1 MVKIRFFVRIFAL
14 MGLYNLLLPL
24 KLDWLPVYSCDS
36 ELRIG
41 QRVEVNFSG
50 RNYTAVVIR
59 KSEETPDRGY
69 RVLEVGTVETGL
81 ADISERELKL
91 WKFISEYYLCTLGE
105 VYMAAYPK
113 YKVKSEK
120 SRNSK
125 SDAVAPKTPARS
137 CGKPVLY
144 RAASRTDYYREN
156 ISRCLAD
163 GYSALVLVPEVEFAL
178 NLKQELGEEFEA
190 VVYDNALT
198 AAKKR
203 KLAEKLR
210 TGEKPMVVIGAR
222 SALFL
227 PFGRLGLVIVD
238 EEQESSYKQP
248 EPAPRYNGRDVACV
262 LASIHGA
269 QLVLGTFT
277 PSLESL
283 YNCKIGKYSL
293 VDGGSETDC
302 TVEVVDINAERRKR
316 GMVGDFSRKLLSR
329 IRKTDGQVS
338 IIRSYSTEQSVCEF
352 FEKEFPEKDPQILTA
367 QAAKKMAGRSA
378 LMAVLNAD
386 SLFDSQDFRSDE
398 KALQLVRSLSLHSDV
413 LVVQCTLPAHP
424 VYSAISDISFEDKLL
439 TERKQFR
446 MPPFTRIV
454 DIKDRKTGML
464 VDRKILKRDASL
476 SEQKSRLQMQYGALY
491 IIDVDPL

>member
-50 RNYTAVVIR
+50 RDYTAVVIR
-59 KSEETPDRGY
+59 KSEETPERGY

-178 NLKQELGEEFEA
+178 NLKQELRF
-190 VVYDNALT
+190 
-198 AAKKR
+198 
-203 KLAEKLR
+203 
-210 TGEKPMVVIGAR
+210 
-222 SALFL
+222 
-227 PFGRLGLVIVD
+227 
-238 EEQESSYKQP
+238 Q
-248 EPAPRYNGRDVACV
+248 
-262 LASIHGA
+262 
-269 QLVLGTFT
+269 
-277 PSLESL
+277 
-283 YNCKIGKYSL
+283 
-293 VDGGSETDC
+293 
-302 TVEVVDINAERRKR
+302 
-316 GMVGDFSRKLLSR
+316 
-329 IRKTDGQVS
+329 
-338 IIRSYSTEQSVCEF
+338 
-352 FEKEFPEKDPQILTA
+352 
-367 QAAKKMAGRSA
+367 
-378 LMAVLNAD
+378 
-386 SLFDSQDFRSDE
+386 
-398 KALQLVRSLSLHSDV
+398 
-413 LVVQCTLPAHP
+413 
-424 VYSAISDISFEDKLL
+424 
-439 TERKQFR
+439 
-446 MPPFTRIV
+446 
-454 DIKDRKTGML
+454 
-464 VDRKILKRDASL
+464 
-476 SEQKSRLQMQYGALY
+476 
-491 IIDVDPL
+491 